1 MIERKLV
8 NKLKPLGDLVKGLIL
23 YGSIAKGDGY
33 YIPGESDID
42 FYLVVD
48 GENLLETYDKISQV
62 VEEFRREP
70 LFAPL
75 LDLRVVEEDETSP
88 KSYDALGT
96 LLALGAS
103 QGKALLGENV
113 LADIEFPET
122 IIQDATRAIIYNTY
136 AGYIDV
142 LTSGSTPYETALVGV
157 EHVLTCAHAYLV
169 YEGEVNHVRYEL
181 PEIFQDRYEGSNLF
195 NVQTLFEAHRYR
207 LGIQNMIPEEFIPQ
221 AFEFCKAV
229 KSQIALI

>member
-1 MIERKLV
+1 VIKRKLI
-8 NKLKPLGDLVKGLIL
+8 NKLKTLGDRVKGLIL

-48 GENLLETYDKISQV
+48 GENLLETYNQISQV
-62 VEEFRREP
+62 VEEFRAEP

-75 LDLRVVEEDETSP
+75 LDLRVVEEIETYP

-103 QGKALLGENV
+103 QGEALLGENV
-113 LADIEFPET
+113 LKDIDFPET
-122 IIQDATRAIIYNTY
+122 IIQDAARAIIYNSY
-136 AGYIDV
+136 AGYIDT
-142 LTSGSTPYETALVGV
+142 LTSGSKAYELALVGV
-157 EHVLTCAHAYLV
+157 EHVITCAHAYLA

-181 PEIFQDRYEGSNLF
+181 PEIFQDRYGGSNLF

-207 LGIQNMIPEEFIPQ
+207 LGIQNMVPEEYIPQ

-229 KSQIALI
+229 KSQITLK